1 MKPRGM
7 KPKHLIIA
15 GIVMKPKHLII
26 AGIVMYLLAVFAVT
40 GDLGEDLPGN
50 LYEHPL
56 IWALNIGGPILF
68 AVGIVWSIVRRVR
81 GSAKRE
87 RAAETGPYR

>member
-26 AGIVMYLLAVFAVT
+26 AGIVMYLLAVFAVA
-40 GDLGEDLPGN
+40 GEAMPGS
-50 LYEHPL
+50 LYERPL
-56 IWALNIGGPILF
+56 RWALNIGGPILF